1 MSHIKDTELKSFK
14 NRSGSKKLGVASC
27 PSNISTRSL
36 PNQIPGTKVFIDSI
50 ERKTEGDRSKPK
62 LGRPRMNL
70 VTQQRMNRLKALS
83 PEKMIKCKATTPLQ
97 LYQKQHKSRSLSQS
111 ALTQKQNCC
120 TRGLESNRVR
130 ALESQHKKL
139 QYLQSDFMNK
149 LRMLGPLDLCKLR
162 GRYKFVTLVING
174 ECKLV
179 VHEDDLLRLPKNLP
193 IESVND
199 LKERCRTV
207 VESGFMLLYEHMSH
221 IQLAKN
227 EMEAQIIRE
236 QISQK
241 LKALVNGKIS
251 DMCNEIQQLCGSP
264 GACVFP
270 DVARLYREISEV
282 RSQKQLMEAKYFEA
296 KKEQY
301 EKLSKLEYDSQVHL
315 STEVSKR
322 EKRNS
327 ELEST
332 IQNLEEQVTNKNLEL
347 AEKNAMLMDKNEDN
361 QQLKVEI
368 NLLSTTNQRLQES
381 LMESDFNLQ
390 RAYKVITKND
400 EDSKVLEGELKE
412 ARELIV
418 NLQKRPDVVDHGIV
432 EKDLIIVDLKRQVK
446 NLEQH
451 KNLLTTQ
458 VNNTLKERAVYE
470 DLQRQ
475 YDAAVENITILMQYF
490 SELQIQLK
498 GNEYKL
504 DSQPPIAQKL
514 QEQLRKA
521 DIQIAHLQEQAER
534 DRQVLAVRCEMI
546 NAMQQHEH
554 DNRNKLDELYYQ
566 ISEKNTLISQINNH
580 LFLKNEEFLNLF
592 GTLSSKQMEVRRAE
606 HIIKLLEENNV
617 RTSLLRIKQEER
629 NALMQDEIAHLKRTI
644 ISGLRCYATKS

>member
-241 LKALVNGKIS
+241 LKASDIVIRDNASAIWLSFPLRYSTVTSYSSKSSLIRVSFELGLVI
-251 DMCNEIQQLCGSP
+251 E
-264 GACVFP
+264 
-270 DVARLYREISEV
+270 
-282 RSQKQLMEAKYFEA
+282 
-296 KKEQY
+296 
-301 EKLSKLEYDSQVHL
+301 
-315 STEVSKR
+315 
-322 EKRNS
+322 
-327 ELEST
+327 
-332 IQNLEEQVTNKNLEL
+332 
-347 AEKNAMLMDKNEDN
+347 
-361 QQLKVEI
+361 
-368 NLLSTTNQRLQES
+368 
-381 LMESDFNLQ
+381 
-390 RAYKVITKND
+390 
-400 EDSKVLEGELKE
+400 
-412 ARELIV
+412 
-418 NLQKRPDVVDHGIV
+418 
-432 EKDLIIVDLKRQVK
+432 
-446 NLEQH
+446 
-451 KNLLTTQ
+451 
-458 VNNTLKERAVYE
+458 NN
-470 DLQRQ
+470 
-475 YDAAVENITILMQYF
+475 
-490 SELQIQLK
+490 ELQIQLK

-644 ISGLRCYATKS
+644 RSYAKIIIGNNGRNIFEVVPADQESSSTFYNGIPLN